1 MVVISLKKKL
11 LYAVLVIIAGVGLY
25 LIFTS
30 EEFNIDFYSLV
41 LTLLVGGIV
50 VYLYLVYRGRE

>member
-1 MVVISLKKKL
+1 MISLKKKL

-41 LTLLVGGIV
+41 LTLLVGGVV
-50 VYLYLVYRGRE
+50 VYLYLVYRSRE

>member
-1 MVVISLKKKL
+1 MISLKKKL

-50 VYLYLVYRGRE
+50 VYLYLVYRSRE